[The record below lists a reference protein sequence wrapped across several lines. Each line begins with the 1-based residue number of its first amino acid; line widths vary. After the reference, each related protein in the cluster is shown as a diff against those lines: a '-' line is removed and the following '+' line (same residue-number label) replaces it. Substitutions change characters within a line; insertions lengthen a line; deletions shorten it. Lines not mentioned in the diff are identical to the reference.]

1 MKASD
6 KVALALGAV
15 GTWIYIGGVDSDLWG
30 RAALG
35 AGMFLLALVAKK
47 IGDYVEGAGRA
58 GRRAPG
64 RGVCGVDP
72 LRVVERRVRMMQ
84 IVEYTEAVDL
94 TMHGMHDDIYVMHP
108 VAISSMTMQDVR
120 AAAEA
125 GAVFAVMKQ
134 PQKEPET
141 KEEVKPTP
149 PRKALLDRAGKG
161 SWTLER

>member
-1 MKASD
+1 
-6 KVALALGAV
+6 
-15 GTWIYIGGVDSDLWG
+15 
-30 RAALG
+30 
-35 AGMFLLALVAKK
+35 
-47 IGDYVEGAGRA
+47 
-58 GRRAPG
+58 
-64 RGVCGVDP
+64 
-72 LRVVERRVRMMQ
+72 MQ

-134 PQKEPET
+134 PQTKAEEKPEKEPEQ

-149 PRKALLDRAGKG
+149 PPKSPAGQGRKRKLDTRKMRALREAGWSYKKIADEM
-161 SWTLER
+161 SCSEATVWNFFNKDKEDKKVVSENQ